1 MLKTTPP
8 KEKAIA
14 IWKVNAIV
22 TKARFRT
29 ALLLL
34 IESLEKKS
42 SVYQRR
48 KWWVSS
54 MKLEPHI

>member
-1 MLKTTPP
+1 LKTPPP

-14 IWKVNAIV
+14 IWKVNAID

-34 IESLEKKS
+34 IQQELGKEVFLYNRGESGR
-42 SVYQRR
+42 YQ
-48 KWWVSS
+48 V
-54 MKLEPHI
+54 